1 MKFSLITPTH
11 KVTPFLTEL
20 YESILA
26 QTYQNWEW
34 IIWLNGKA
42 EMSQLPENIVNNPK
56 VKIFKFS
63 GENNYVGF
71 HKNRAFHLG
80 TGDVL
85 VEVDHD
91 DILIEACLEK
101 LNTAFQDPTV
111 GFVYTD
117 NLTYHM
123 EDKFVPFSPANG
135 WTYQKYMWRGK
146 ELYCMNSF
154 KPTSR
159 SLAFIWYAPDHV
171 RAWRASVYKDIG
183 GHNPELEV
191 CDDHELMIRTYLK
204 TKFLHVPEPL
214 YVYRIT
220 GDNTWLE
227 RNAKIQTM
235 TVELFHKY
243 AFQLAE
249 RDAELRNLFKVE
261 IGPKKY
267 SSSGYI
273 TLFDVDA
280 DLNQSLNTQ
289 LSIDSDKVGVLILN
303 HTLQNFKNQLF
314 IMKEI
319 YRVLADGAW
328 VFIQVPSTDGRGAFQ
343 DPRNVSFWNEN
354 NFLYYTRSD
363 RAKYIKD
370 NNVRFQ
376 SFRLDT
382 EWWEDK
388 VAVTNAWLCAVKSSE
403 RRPHLTLI

>member
-20 YESILA
+20 YHSILS
-26 QTYQNWEW
+26 QTHTDWEW

-42 EMSQLPENIVNNPK
+42 DRADLPEEIKNNPK
-56 VKIFKFS
+56 VRIFKFT
-63 GENNYVGF
+63 GDNNNVGF
-71 HKNRAFHLG
+71 HKNQAFNLG

-91 DILIEACLEK
+91 DILIETCLEK

-123 EDKFVPFSPANG
+123 EDKFVPFNPVNG
-135 WTYQKYMWRGK
+135 WTYKKYKWRGK
-146 ELYCMNSF
+146 ELISMDSF
-154 KPTSR
+154 QPTSR

-171 RAWRASVYKDIG
+171 RAWRASVYKEIG
-183 GHNPELEV
+183 GHNPGLEV

-235 TVELFHKY
+235 TVDLFHKY
-243 AFQLAE
+243 ALQLAE
-249 RDAELRNLFKVE
+249 RDAQLRGLFKVE
-261 IGPKKY
+261 IGPKAYAKP
-267 SSSGYI
+267 GYI
-273 TLFDVDA
+273 TVFDEDA
-280 DLNQSLNTQ
+280 DIKQSLNSPINVPT
-289 LSIDSDKVGVLILN
+289 SKVGVLILN
-303 HTLQNFKNQLF
+303 HTLQNFRSQLF

-319 YRVLADGAW
+319 YRMLADGGW

-343 DPRNVSFWNEN
+343 DPRNISFWNEN
-354 NFLYYTRSD
+354 NFQYYTRSD
-363 RAKYIKD
+363 KARYIKE

-382 EWWEDK
+382 EIWEDK
-388 VAVTNAWLCAVKSSE
+388 VAVTNAWLCAVKSNE
-403 RRPHLTLI
+403 KRPHALFI